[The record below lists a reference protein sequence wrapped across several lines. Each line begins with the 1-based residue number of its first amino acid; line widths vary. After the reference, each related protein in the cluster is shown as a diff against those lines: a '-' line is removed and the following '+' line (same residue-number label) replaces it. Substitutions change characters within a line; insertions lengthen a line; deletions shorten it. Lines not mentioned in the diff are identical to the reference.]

1 MGVADLCVFVGG
13 YLPRVREMRM
23 VRREDG
29 RALCLVLL
37 RFDNQASADGFYAD
51 FNNRP
56 VRLRALA
63 SVVPV
68 FEKVPLQTA
77 CCAPS
82 SRPWSRTWS
91 VASFS

>member
-63 SVVPV
+63 SVV
-68 FEKVPLQTA
+68 L
-77 CCAPS
+77 C
-82 SRPWSRTWS
+82 
-91 VASFS
+91 

>member
-37 RFDNQASADGFYAD
+37 RFDSQASADGFYAD

-56 VRLRALA
+56 VRTRALA
-63 SVVPV
+63 SVGSAVY
-68 FEKVPLQTA
+68 
-77 CCAPS
+77 
-82 SRPWSRTWS
+82 
-91 VASFS
+91 